1 MPVVVTELT
10 EDSIV
15 GRVGPAIVMIP
26 QMKVMAQNVHF
37 RRHEGVYEVK
47 SSDDESRTIKV
58 GSVILC
64 RCFEVRVEMSKLWTT
79 QTAS

>member
-1 MPVVVTELT
+1 MPVVVAEVT

-15 GRVGPAIVMIP
+15 GKVGPAIVMIP
-26 QMKVMAQNVHF
+26 QMKLLAQNMHF
-37 RRHEGVYEVK
+37 RPHEGVYEVK
-47 SSDDESRTIKV
+47 GGDEESRTIKR

-64 RCFEVRVEMSKLWTT
+64 RCFEVRVEMSKSSPM